1 MPIGCYY
8 PVLSLIRDG
17 TLLSKMPSSVSQMQ
31 HHGSSAP
38 SQLNT
43 STALGLFG
51 AYQRTMRPAPARAW
65 LSRSRSPPLL
75 SAAAALVRL
84 LPALRRPR
92 GRPLVTAAQRHG
104 ARPAQ
109 PTVSPDR
116 LKAAVVLPLR
126 LFPSGRPCCRAAP
139 GKGANTPLPSRSLQ
153 PPSISSPPSSGLI
166 LIWGAAGS
174 S

>member
-1 MPIGCYY
+1 MPIGCYH
-8 PVLSLIRDG
+8 PVLSLIRGG
-17 TLLSKMPSSVSQMQ
+17 TLLSEMPSSVSQMQ
-31 HHGSSAP
+31 HRGSSAP

-51 AYQRTMRPAPARAW
+51 AYQRTLWPAPARAW

-109 PTVSPDR
+109 PTVSPSR
-116 LKAAVVLPLR
+116 LRAAVMPQPLR
-126 LFPSGRPCCRAAP
+126 LFPLGVPAAVRRRRRVQIHPCLPAP
-139 GKGANTPLPSRSLQ
+139 CSLPA
-153 PPSISSPPSSGLI
+153 SPALPQLGLF
-166 LIWGAAGS
+166 
-174 S
+174 